1 MENLPL
7 SGSLSDD
14 QLKIIRNGGVIIDKE
29 KIIKTG
35 HFNDLRK
42 EVSDIIEISSSKVLL
57 PGFIDSHTHIC
68 YSGDRSSEFSK
79 RNSGVPYQKILEE
92 GGGIHNTMKATA
104 EATDDELVNSTLSR
118 LDRHFSE
125 GVTTCEIKSGYGST
139 IENELRLLRIINK
152 IKKIH
157 HSDVIPTCLAAHVKP
172 MDFES
177 NEVYLDSIIDDVIPI
192 LRKKNLSNRI
202 DIFTEE
208 KAFSVDES
216 TRYLNKLSK
225 MFDITVH
232 ANQFSSGAVKV
243 GVDVGARSVDHLEI
257 INDEEIE
264 YLSRSDTSGVI
275 LPGCSIGLGLPF
287 APIRKLLDN
296 NCKIS
301 IATDWNPGSA
311 PMGDLLT
318 QCSMLSS
325 FEKLSSAEIFSS
337 ITFRAAYS
345 LGLSDRGKISPGMI
359 ADFIT
364 FDSSDYR
371 EILYNQGKMK
381 PSLKCKRGKIYN

>member
-1 MENLPL
+1 
-7 SGSLSDD
+7 
-14 QLKIIRNGGVIIDKE
+14 
-29 KIIKTG
+29 
-35 HFNDLRK
+35 
-42 EVSDIIEISSSKVLL
+42 
-57 PGFIDSHTHIC
+57 
-68 YSGDRSSEFSK
+68 
-79 RNSGVPYQKILEE
+79 
-92 GGGIHNTMKATA
+92 
-104 EATDDELVNSTLSR
+104 
-118 LDRHFSE
+118 
-125 GVTTCEIKSGYGST
+125 
-139 IENELRLLRIINK
+139 
-152 IKKIH
+152 
-157 HSDVIPTCLAAHVKP
+157 
-172 MDFES
+172 
-177 NEVYLDSIIDDVIPI
+177 
-192 LRKKNLSNRI
+192 
-202 DIFTEE
+202 
-208 KAFSVDES
+208 
-216 TRYLNKLSK
+216 

-381 PSLKCKRGKIYN
+381 PSLKCKKGKIYN